1 MKDAALR
8 RWHQAEMKICM
19 SGLIEPTAELAG
31 SWGVGLKQIKI
42 QKMFE
47 IDLASQANSALL
59 EASQPTQKRTTP

>member
-19 SGLIEPTAELAG
+19 SGVDWTFGKLAG

-42 QKMFE
+42 QKMFA